1 MALIC
6 VTSEMP
12 GRKCTVHG
20 EHLSGC
26 LGGTCSGCLPRKAEH
41 GCLCRNCH
49 EKWVAALTVTVEL
62 VTFLLSGGSAPVDV
76 NRSRGKPG
84 PRLPIPSGRIA
95 ADQIVTNLCD
105 VIVAHA
111 KAARVPEPVWPRAV
125 SMFDGFLPSASLDES
140 VSALSY
146 LVWCVESVEGIT
158 SRVEPAEVAE
168 VAVGFTRVVQRQ
180 LARFPLAES
189 ASKVP
194 FLRCRSCQKFA
205 VVDVPPLYKL
215 DDRMH
220 SCQNCGAVYD
230 VQMAEFDRAVYRDEV
245 ERALEGRKTWPAEWV
260 KPHAR
265 GAA

>member
-1 MALIC
+1 MTLVCITAEL
-6 VTSEMP
+6 P
-12 GRKCTVHG
+12 GRSCTIRG

-26 LGGTCSGCLPRKAEH
+26 LGGTCTGCLPRKAEH

-49 EKWVAALTVTVEL
+49 EKWVAALGVTVEL

-125 SMFDGFLPSASLDES
+125 SIFDGFLPSASLDES

-158 SRVEPAEVAE
+158 ARVEPAEM
-168 VAVGFTRVVQRQ
+168 AVGFTREVQRQ

-189 ASKVP
+189 RSKVP
-194 FLRCRSCQKFA
+194 YLRCPSCRDFKIM
-205 VVDVPPLYKL
+205 DVPPLYFM
-215 DDRMH
+215 DDRLLK
-220 SCQNCGAVYD
+220 CDQCGHVYD
-230 VQMAEFDRAVYRDEV
+230 PLMKEFDLRVYRSEV
-245 ERALEGRKTWPAEWV
+245 EAAIA
-260 KPHAR
+260 AR
-265 GAA
+265 EAA